1 MEVYKLPLGPFGTN
15 CYVAVDENGRAAV
28 IDPGLYA
35 PELQTLLREKT
46 AAVETIL
53 LTHGHAD
60 HISGAAA
67 LREATGAPI
76 SIHTLDNDFTDG
88 PLCMADECGY
98 PFAPFRAD
106 RLLEDGDTVAFGKE
120 TMTVLHTPGHTPGS
134 VCFLCGELLFSG
146 DTLFAGSCGRTDL
159 PGGSGA
165 DILRSLRRLAELPG
179 NYTVCPGHGELSTLD
194 EERQSNFY
202 IAQAMRQ
209 AAN

>member
-134 VCFLCGELLFSG
+134 VCFLHGGDRVLFSG
-146 DTLFAGSCGRTDL
+146 DTLFCLTAGRTDF
-159 PGGSGA
+159 PRGSH
-165 DILRSLRRLAELPG
+165 DDLMQSLRRLRDLDG
-179 NYTVCPGHGELSTLD
+179 DFTVYPGHERSTRLD
-194 EERQSNFY
+194 AERKRNFF
-202 IAQAMRQ
+202 MRRLK
-209 AAN
+209 

>member
-67 LREATGAPI
+67 LRERTGAPI
-76 SIHTLDNDFTDG
+76 CIHTLDDEYTDG

-106 RLLEDGDTVAFGKE
+106 RLLADGDTVKFGAE

-134 VCFLCGELLFSG
+134 VCFLHEGDRVLFSG
-146 DTLFAGSCGRTDL
+146 DTLFCLTAGRTDF
-159 PGGSGA
+159 PRGSH
-165 DILRSLRRLAELPG
+165 DDLMQSLRRLRDLDGDYA
-179 NYTVCPGHGELSTLD
+179 VFPGHERATRLD
-194 EERQSNFY
+194 AERKRNFF
-202 IAQAMRQ
+202 MRRLK
-209 AAN
+209 

>member
-1 MEVYKLPLGPFGTN
+1 MVLPLLGT
-15 CYVAVDENGRAAV
+15 E
-28 IDPGLYA
+28 
-35 PELQTLLREKT
+35 
-46 AAVETIL
+46 
-53 LTHGHAD
+53 
-60 HISGAAA
+60 
-67 LREATGAPI
+67 
-76 SIHTLDNDFTDG
+76 
-88 PLCMADECGY
+88 
-98 PFAPFRAD
+98 FR
-106 RLLEDGDTVAFGKE
+106 
-120 TMTVLHTPGHTPGS
+120 VLHTPGHTPGS

-179 NYTVCPGHGELSTLD
+179 NFTVCPGHGELSTLD

>member
-60 HISGAAA
+60 HVSGAAA
-67 LREATGAPI
+67 LRETTGAPI

-134 VCFLCGELLFSG
+134 VCFLHGDDRVLFSG
-146 DTLFAGSCGRTDL
+146 DTLFCLTAGRTDF
-159 PGGSGA
+159 PRGSH
-165 DILRSLRRLAELPG
+165 DDLMQSLRRLRDLDG
-179 NYTVCPGHGELSTLD
+179 DFTVYPGHERATRLD
-194 EERQSNFY
+194 AERKRNFF
-202 IAQAMRQ
+202 MRRLK
-209 AAN
+209 

>member
-134 VCFLCGELLFSG
+134 VCFLHGGDRVLFSG
-146 DTLFAGSCGRTDL
+146 DTLFCLTAGRTDF
-159 PGGSGA
+159 PRGSH
-165 DILRSLRRLAELPG
+165 DDLMQSLRRLRDLDG
-179 NYTVCPGHGELSTLD
+179 DYTVYPGHERATRLD
-194 EERQSNFY
+194 AERKRNFF
-202 IAQAMRQ
+202 MRRLK
-209 AAN
+209 

>member
-76 SIHTLDNDFTDG
+76 SIHMLDNEFTDG

-134 VCFLCGELLFSG
+134 VCFLHGDDRVLFSG
-146 DTLFAGSCGRTDL
+146 DTLFCLTAGRTDF
-159 PGGSGA
+159 PRGSH
-165 DILRSLRRLAELPG
+165 DDLMQSLRRLRDLDG
-179 NYTVCPGHGELSTLD
+179 DFTVYPGHERATRLD
-194 EERQSNFY
+194 AERKRNFF
-202 IAQAMRQ
+202 MRRLK
-209 AAN
+209 

>member
-134 VCFLCGELLFSG
+134 VCFLHGDDRVLFSG
-146 DTLFAGSCGRTDL
+146 DTLFCLTAGRTDF
-159 PGGSGA
+159 PRGSH
-165 DILRSLRRLAELPG
+165 DDLMQSLRRLRDLDG
-179 NYTVCPGHGELSTLD
+179 DFTVYPGHERATRLD
-194 EERQSNFY
+194 AERKRNFF
-202 IAQAMRQ
+202 MRRLK
-209 AAN
+209 

>member
-134 VCFLCGELLFSG
+134 VCFLHGDDRVLFSG
-146 DTLFAGSCGRTDL
+146 DTLFCLTAGRTDF
-159 PGGSGA
+159 PRGSH
-165 DILRSLRRLAELPG
+165 DDLMQSLRRLRDLDG
-179 NYTVCPGHGELSTLD
+179 DFTVYPGHERSTRLD
-194 EERQSNFY
+194 AERKRNFF
-202 IAQAMRQ
+202 MRRLK
-209 AAN
+209 

>member
-106 RLLEDGDTVAFGKE
+106 RFLADGDTVTFGTQ

-134 VCFLCGELLFSG
+134 VCFLHGDDRVLFSG
-146 DTLFAGSCGRTDL
+146 DTLFCLTAGRTDF
-159 PGGSGA
+159 PRGSH
-165 DILRSLRRLAELPG
+165 DDLMQSLRRLRDLDG
-179 NYTVCPGHGELSTLD
+179 DFTVYPGHERATRLD
-194 EERQSNFY
+194 AERKRNFF
-202 IAQAMRQ
+202 MRRLK
-209 AAN
+209 